1 MYTSIQRTTN
11 FFKLLALGL
20 LINIAQ
26 SCSHKSDPMA
36 GQGEKIEVKI
46 SLAESLYEEVNSLS
60 RAATPYFTD
69 PLARSPIQRGEEIKL
84 DDDLFLTAELIPQRS
99 KENLNPEES
108 YSGQSLK
115 DGSRAAQEITPLTPN
130 VCYRLLVY
138 AANGNLVDQRVYIR
152 GQEST
157 AAPLLLDGG
166 SQYTFVA
173 YSVNTI
179 AVPPDVTFTGGIPT
193 LAASNVPIT
202 GEQDFMYFNQV
213 MTVSGSSTNLLSII
227 LRHRMS
233 QITTTINA
241 TSVAYP
247 VNAITATFSRH
258 QPAAVV
264 PLSTGLP
271 TRSGAISS
279 RSVTFSSLGTQSV
292 TSIPTIINA
301 ATNSL
306 TNFVISSIQIGDIVR
321 TSLTPFTNLTV
332 TPGVKYNLVLNIT
345 PNDIFTTLDG
355 RPAARINGKVWLRHD
370 EAVLPTH
377 DPDNF
382 DSSNEHLMGYYF
394 QWGIGVGT
402 NTGNT
407 TWAATPQTQ
416 PGDIDGYN
424 TSPITTSWTLTRSPC
439 RGGTATRLPTLAE
452 VNDMLSATVSSSIG
466 DWTNSATNFTAARV
480 LTSRRNANVK
490 LTFPASGRR
499 GSTAGVLNWR
509 GDTGFYWI
517 VDTPGANDAY
527 ALYLGRNNN
536 NLVVS
541 YSKNFG
547 HSLRCVE
554 R

>member
-1 MYTSIQRTTN
+1 MYTSIQKTTN
-11 FFKLLALGL
+11 IFKLLALGL

-26 SCSHKSDPMA
+26 SCSQKSDPMA

-69 PLARSPIQRGEEIKL
+69 PLARSRIQRGKEIQL

-99 KENLNPEES
+99 NENLNPEES

-115 DGSRAAQEITPLTPN
+115 DGSRAAQEITPLNPN

-138 AANGNLVDQRVYIR
+138 SANGNLVDQRVYVR
-152 GQEST
+152 GQE
-157 AAPLLLDGG
+157 AMVAPLLLDGG

-179 AVPPDVTFTGGIPT
+179 TVPPDVTFTGGIPT

-213 MTVSGSSTNLLSII
+213 MTVSGNSTNLLSII

-292 TSIPTIINA
+292 TSTPTIINA
-301 ATNSL
+301 AANSL
-306 TNFVISSIQIGDIVR
+306 TNFVISSIQIGDIIR

-355 RPAARINGKVWLRHD
+355 RPAARINGKLWLRHD
-370 EAVLPTH
+370 EGVLPTH
-377 DPDNF
+377 DADNF
-382 DSSNEHLMGYYF
+382 GSSNEHLVGRYF
-394 QWGIGVGT
+394 QWGIGEGT
-402 NTGNT
+402 NTDNT
-407 TWAATPQTQ
+407 SWIATPQTQ
-416 PGDIDGYN
+416 PGSISGYN

-439 RGGTATRLPTLAE
+439 RGGTATRLPTVAE
-452 VNDMLSATVSSSIG
+452 VNELYAATVATNIG
-466 DWTNSATNFTAARV
+466 NWNNSATNFTAAKV
-480 LTSRRNANVK
+480 FTSRRNANVK
-490 LTFPASGRR
+490 LTFPTPGYRLYTN
-499 GSTAGVLNWR
+499 GSLNFR
-509 GDTGFYWI
+509 GDTGFYWLLGSPSANHANNMYI
-517 VDTPGANDAY
+517 TQGAPSIENRHMNY
-527 ALYLGRNNN
+527 GL
-536 NLVVS
+536 S
-541 YSKNFG
+541 I
-547 HSLRCVE
+547 RCVT